1 MYILFKIVQL
11 FKKEYYMCHTLL
23 NGFYEC
29 VLWFRVKIAVSCNL
43 WKFDDFLK
51 KQKS

>member
-1 MYILFKIVQL
+1 MYILFKIVQQ

-29 VLWFRVKIAVSCNL
+29 VLWFRVK
-43 WKFDDFLK
+43 
-51 KQKS
+51 